1 VCSCVCL
8 PHDYSAWACTYAFQC
23 MSRSITLPLYVCIRV
38 CVCCLCIVRL
48 LSKGYCLLYA
58 CYCALGSPVSM
69 NKKRVC
75 MYDCGKCWLND
86 YHGVWFGLWRV
97 VVTSR
102 SLKVLSSLMG
112 RARDDE
118 RTSRTHDTNQMAFL
132 RLESS
137 FIIRH
142 GVP

>member
-1 VCSCVCL
+1 
-8 PHDYSAWACTYAFQC
+8 
-23 MSRSITLPLYVCIRV
+23 
-38 CVCCLCIVRL
+38 
-48 LSKGYCLLYA
+48 
-58 CYCALGSPVSM
+58 
-69 NKKRVC
+69 